1 MLKRYLNHVIFKL
14 IGTTTFTRLI
24 EWKFVFKLLNPQ
36 KGDKI
41 CDIACGGGTL
51 SLKIA
56 EKGCE
61 VHGIDISEFMIKK
74 AKNFAIIEHIRCEF
88 VVGDAEYLPYK
99 SGYFDKIVC
108 NCSLEHFQN
117 DIKALKEMNRIL
129 RENGYIV
136 LTVDSLSYPKTKEY
150 VREKHRETDFVVNYY
165 TIPKLKERLQ
175 KAGFNMVYSKYYL
188 NSSISSFFFELGMNL
203 EWSGKLF
210 RASAPIFYALCLISD
225 RIFGTSRGG
234 YGLAV
239 KAKKCENVK

>member
-1 MLKRYLNHVIFKL
+1 MNHVIFKL

-24 EWKFVFKLLNPQ
+24 EWRFVFKLLDPQ

-41 CDIACGGGTL
+41 CDIACGGGAL

-74 AKNFAIIEHIRCEF
+74 AKKFAMIENIRCEF
-88 VVGDAEYLPYK
+88 VVGDAEHLPYK

-129 RENGYIV
+129 KQNGYIV
-136 LTVDSLSYPKTKEY
+136 LTFDSLSYPKTKEY
-150 VREKHRETDFVVNYY
+150 VSEKNT
-165 TIPKLKERLQ
+165 KK
-175 KAGFNMVYSKYYL
+175 
-188 NSSISSFFFELGMNL
+188 
-203 EWSGKLF
+203 
-210 RASAPIFYALCLISD
+210 
-225 RIFGTSRGG
+225 RI
-234 YGLAV
+234 LL
-239 KAKKCENVK
+239 